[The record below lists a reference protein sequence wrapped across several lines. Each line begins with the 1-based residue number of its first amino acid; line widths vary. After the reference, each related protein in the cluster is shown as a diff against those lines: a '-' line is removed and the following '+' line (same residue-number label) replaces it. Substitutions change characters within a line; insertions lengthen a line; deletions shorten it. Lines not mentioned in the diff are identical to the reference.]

1 MAGKNRRPQRRK
13 TTVRPSR
20 TPGAYGSGALLIEPF
35 ANDPLVTAVRRD
47 AVPERVG
54 AVIRHVLAQFVGAD
68 HGAAGD
74 SAIIQPQRGIVND
87 STGVRRQVTAR
98 SRRVLPR
105 CSRQPST
112 LYATSRV
119 ASRLPAATAVILA
132 STVIAACGSG
142 SPSNSSSSGSSGSN
156 SSQTQLQ
163 QEALN
168 FAALH
173 ALTRGIELP
182 RPDPK
187 RWRVQRQCPRD
198 QSVLPGV
205 QGRSDGLQAAAAG
218 KATPVGT
225 AIRARLYAAAPLG
238 GVHAR
243 ARDVWP
249 SRPEARPA
257 SIAVQPLRHADG
269 GRRVLGR
276 DPNLDQRALARV
288 YALVDGVR
296 RVTQWPSQLG
306 GVARS
311 EEHPRVG
318 DHQGHRSCNPD
329 RRRTRSAIRRRQL
342 RPVQEQPRPR
352 ESRCERDR

>member
-1 MAGKNRRPQRRK
+1 M
-13 TTVRPSR
+13 
-20 TPGAYGSGALLIEPF
+20 IEPF

-168 FAALH
+168 FAGCMRSHGVSNFPDPTPNGGGFNVNVPGINPSSPAFKAAQTACRQLLPVKRPQSGPPSAHAYMRLLH
-173 ALTRGIELP
+173 WAGCMRAHGMSGLPDP
-182 RPDPK
+182 RPDP
-187 RWRVQRQCPRD
+187 PPS
-198 QSVLPGV
+198 QSNLY
-205 QGRSDGLQAAAAG
+205 
-218 KATPVGT
+218 GT
-225 AIRARLYAAAPLG
+225 LMG
-238 GVHAR
+238 
-243 ARDVWP
+243 
-249 SRPEARPA
+249 
-257 SIAVQPLRHADG
+257 DG
-269 GRRVLGR
+269 GYWVGIPTSINAHSPAFMHLSTVCGES
-276 DPNLDQRALARV
+276 PN
-288 YALVDGVR
+288 
-296 RVTQWPSQLG
+296 
-306 GVARS
+306 
-311 EEHPRVG
+311 
-318 DHQGHRSCNPD
+318 GHHS
-329 RRRTRSAIRRRQL
+329 
-342 RPVQEQPRPR
+342 
-352 ESRCERDR
+352 